1 VPPVTAP
8 VNSAISEWLSAD
20 AWRPRKGFYA
30 PLVTLAQLKV
40 FVLVARLGT
49 VRGAAA
55 ALGVSEPAV
64 SQALTALRQQLDDP
78 LMTRLGSSMELTPA
92 GRRLVPIASQMVN
105 LAIEAEQAVRQS
117 KGAAELVRVVT
128 TSTLSQSVAPALLET
143 FSGRSK
149 NVEINLAVSSTQEM
163 EALVH
168 ERMADIALGPRLASL
183 DNEPVMRYRL
193 VLVAGAGFRPRGPL
207 AAQQWLVG
215 PTGTDPASDVGRLLA
230 AHAVPESSVRVFV
243 SDAAAWLAATT
254 AEGVAPAVDHLVAAD
269 VERGALVR
277 LAVPGMPIDGL
288 WYVNS
293 LPGDRRSVIA
303 TKLRRFMQTPE
314 ATQAMYRADGGVPV
328 SRFRP
333 PVHVT
338 IWS

>member
-1 VPPVTAP
+1 M
-8 VNSAISEWLSAD
+8 
-20 AWRPRKGFYA
+20 
-30 PLVTLAQLKV
+30 TLAQLKV

-64 SQALTALRQQLDDP
+64 SQALTALRQHLDDP
-78 LMTRLGSSMELTPA
+78 LISRAGSSMELTPA
-92 GRRLVPIASQMVN
+92 GRRMVPIASQMVN

-128 TSTLSQSVAPALLET
+128 TSTLSQSVVPSLLQT
-143 FSGRSK
+143 FTARTQ
-149 NVEINLAVSSTQEM
+149 NVEITLGVASTHEM

-168 ERMADIALGPRLASL
+168 ERMADLAIGPRLATL
-183 DNEPVMRYRL
+183 DSEPVMRYRL
-193 VLVAGAGFRPRGPL
+193 VLVAATRFRPRGPL

-215 PTGTDPASDVGRLLA
+215 PTGTDPLSDVGRLLA
-230 AHAVPESSVRVFV
+230 AHAVPEANVRVFA
-243 SDAAAWLAATT
+243 SDAAAWSAAST
-254 AEGVAPAVDHLVAAD
+254 AEGIAPAVDHLIAPEVD
-269 VERGALVR
+269 RGALVR

-288 WYVNS
+288 WHVNS
-293 LPGDRRSVIA
+293 LAGDRRSVIT

-314 ATQAMYRADGGVPV
+314 ATQAMYRADGGVPA

-333 PVHVT
+333 PVYVT